1 MIDNN
6 ILKKP
11 SIAWIT
17 LTSGRKDYLQ
27 TSRKSWYKFVDQ
39 ENLEEIIIDTS
50 GNKEYSEW
58 LSVEYP
64 NAKIF
69 SLEKDEVIRGDWNN
83 GIRQAYSYFYDIAK
97 TVDCDYIFHTEDD
110 YVALKKINL
119 YDSIEILKSDPNIVQ
134 VHFIRQSWTKDEE
147 ESGGVLKNCQ
157 RLGNHMTQKTN
168 GKNSWVEHRSYFTFG
183 PSIYRKE
190 ICFID
195 KEANHNPELAITHNL
210 FLDINKKTA
219 TFGTIDDMNLV
230 EHIGVIKG

>member
-6 ILKKP
+6 TLKNP

-39 ENLEEIIIDTS
+39 KNLEEIIIDTS
-50 GNKEYSEW
+50 GNAEYAEW
-58 LSVEYP
+58 LSNEYP

-69 SLEKDEVIRGDWNN
+69 SLDKTEVIRGDWHN
-83 GIRQAYSYFYDIAK
+83 GIKQAYEYFYNTAK
-97 TVDCDYIFHTEDD
+97 TIECDYIFHTEDD
-110 YVALKKINL
+110 YVALTSINL
-119 YDSIEILKSDPNIVQ
+119 YDSIEILESDPDIVQ
-134 VHFIRQSWTKDEE
+134 VNFVRQPWGKDEE

-157 RLGNHMTQKTN
+157 KLGNVMTEKNN
-168 GKNSWVEHRSYFTFG
+168 GKNKWVEHRAYFTFG

-195 KEANHNPELAITHNL
+195 KDASHNPEIAITYKL
-210 FLDINKKTA
+210 FSDLNKKTA